1 MQPSLGPFGARNIS
15 KLKNVNESAFVII
28 YSETILYIILC

>member
-15 KLKNVNESAFVII
+15 KLTKVNERAFVII